1 MKLSVSYLN
10 VKKRHVPEIISML
23 DKTNVDYIHIDVM
36 DGKYVKN
43 KANLYG
49 SVKRLGE
56 YTRKRFDIH
65 FMVRKP
71 LKMIDDYANLNAYCM
86 TFHVDIKSDLN
97 KVIDK
102 CHNYGIK
109 VGLAINPDQDIEILE
124 PYLDRID
131 LVLIMSVVP
140 GLPGQKF
147 IDDVIPKIKELKEK
161 IKKENRNILISVD
174 GGVNLDNKKRLH
186 NVDILVSGSFVT
198 NSSDYKEVI
207 DKLKK

>member
-10 VKKRHVPEIISML
+10 VKKRHIPEIISML
-23 DKTNVDYIHIDVM
+23 DKTNADFIHIDVM

-43 KANLYG
+43 KANLFS
-49 SVKRLGE
+49 SVKNLGD

-71 LKMIDDYANLNAYCM
+71 LKMIDDYASLNAYCM
-86 TFHVDIKSDLN
+86 SFHLDIKSDLD

-102 CHNYGIK
+102 CHSYGIK
-109 VGLAINPDQDIEILE
+109 VGITLNPDQDIDLLE

-131 LVLIMSVVP
+131 LVLVMSVVP

-147 IDDVIPKIKELKEK
+147 MDEVVPKIKKLRQK
-161 IKKENRNILISVD
+161 IKKENRDILISVD
-174 GGVNLDNKKRLH
+174 GGVNLDNKKLLKD
-186 NVDILVSGSFVT
+186 VDILVSGSYVT
-198 NSSDYKEVI
+198 NSTNYKEVI
-207 DKLKK
+207 DALKK